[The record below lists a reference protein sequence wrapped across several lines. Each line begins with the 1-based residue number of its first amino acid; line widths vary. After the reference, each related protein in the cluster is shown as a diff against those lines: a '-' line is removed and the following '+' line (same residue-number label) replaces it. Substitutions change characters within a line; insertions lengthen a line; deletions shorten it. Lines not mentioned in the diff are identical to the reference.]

1 MMKKLIF
8 ILLCMTMPVLPAQAS
23 ESAIEQLQDGYR
35 VAGATE
41 FSAARGKSMWSR
53 SFMQE
58 KLGKQVKCAS
68 CHTTNLSQAGSH
80 LRTGKIIEPMAVS
93 ANALRFND
101 PEKIEKWFL
110 RNCKWTLGRECSV
123 QEKGDFLSYFQGE

>member
-1 MMKKLIF
+1 MKKLIF
-8 ILLCMTMPVLPAQAS
+8 VLLCMMTLPAQAS
-23 ESAIEQLQDGYR
+23 ESVIAQLQAGYQA
-35 VAGATE
+35 AGAAE
-41 FSAARGKSMWSR
+41 FSAARGKSMWTQ

-68 CHTTNLSQAGSH
+68 CHTANLSQTGSH

-123 QEKGDFLSYFQGE
+123 QEKGDFLSYFQSE